1 MADAER
7 GAASAEAAKSAAEQT
22 AADASA
28 QRAAAE
34 RAASEAE
41 AQRAAAERAASEAEA
56 QRAAAERAASEAE
69 ARASEA
75 AARAASDA
83 SRREDSELAAAARR
97 LEPKGYLTLICRAE
111 RLPELLAGLPAYLG
125 SVELWPVL
133 PRRGQPSQLVLLRAR
148 HSGRAAF
155 RLHAGLLMHDGE
167 SHTADVESYTAQI
180 SGVLRDA
187 AALPFPEI

>member
-22 AADASA
+22 AADAS
-28 QRAAAE
+28 
-34 RAASEAE
+34 

-97 LEPKGYLTLICRAE
+97 HKADFEAAKEIIALKEKQLLDMDDVREERDVLAQMVRA
-111 RLPELLAGLPAYLG
+111 
-125 SVELWPVL
+125 
-133 PRRGQPSQLVLLRAR
+133 LRAQ
-148 HSGRAAF
+148 
-155 RLHAGLLMHDGE
+155 E
-167 SHTADVESYTAQI
+167 AQKTKVAMPKWL
-180 SGVLRDA
+180 GGGRDA
-187 AALPFPEI
+187 